1 MRTTRARQA
10 ALLLGLGLG
19 GFFEG
24 ILLHPLGGFVYMALW
39 ALTLGGVL
47 LLWTAMRGPGA
58 LPSGRAFVANFVIGW
73 GVFNMLEALA
83 RHDLRHEWL
92 VFATGMGFA
101 LLGAILLWTRP
112 EPHFIE
118 RRTGD
123 DRRSGSPVR

>member
-1 MRTTRARQA
+1 MVRARPSRGGTF
-10 ALLLGLGLG
+10 GLMRVSCRSYGT
-19 GFFEG
+19 
-24 ILLHPLGGFVYMALW
+24 P
-39 ALTLGGVL
+39 GGVL

-83 RHDLRHEWL
+83 RHDLGHEWL